1 REEAERR
8 TLEAE
13 RAEEALRAGLERE
26 QQASERLRAL
36 DEMRN
41 AFLQAVSHELRTPL
55 ASVLGYAVTL
65 GREDLDISSDEQR
78 EFVERL
84 EVNARKLAKLLSD
97 LLDVDRLARGVIEPK
112 LSLVD
117 LGAIVRRVATETEL
131 GARGLQVEA
140 PSIEIL
146 ADGAKIERIVEN
158 LLVNAARH
166 T

>member
-1 REEAERR
+1 
-8 TLEAE
+8 
-13 RAEEALRAGLERE
+13 
-26 QQASERLRAL
+26 
-36 DEMRN
+36 MRN

-166 T
+166 TPDEARIWPS